1 MPLRLCVKSSV
12 DPFAFELPRSIM
24 SAQIGSVSQS
34 HTTNQEKNSG
44 AMRKQMFFRTALSI
58 ACLLTVTGIVA
69 ADTKVKSRQT
79 SGGQTYE
86 NTSYIKGKR
95 QRTENSGGQMV
106 TIEQCDLRRNLQ
118 LMPAAKVYMIN
129 PYDDGT
135 SSTANTTGTHTTQP
149 VTVKKGGVVTST
161 VTTKDTGERKQM
173 FGYTARHIITTM
185 SMESSP
191 DACSQNNTKMEIDGW
206 YIDATFALDCDS
218 NRQYTYRPPVKAGG
232 GCRDRYETKTIGTA
246 KKGFPVYE
254 KMTMLG
260 DGGRSFSTINEVVE
274 ISQATLDQSLFEIPP
289 DYRQVED
296 FASAFSAAYANPQG
310 PHANPDVAANVTP
323 STTQPAAAPSTTLG
337 PKRAG
342 VIRIGVVAVKPG
354 NVAEGMNPQQLALAV
369 QNTLMENLK
378 GSNIEAVPIEG
389 SGGIQAEA
397 QQKEC
402 DYLVFA
408 NVSHKKGGGGF
419 GSFMNS
425 AAGKVASNVG
435 YGSSTAAAVATNT
448 IVAATVAENIKA
460 KDEMTLD
467 VRLERPGATTSTF
480 AQQYKGKAKSAGE
493 DIITPLVQQ
502 AAQAMLAAAK

>member
-1 MPLRLCVKSSV
+1 ML
-12 DPFAFELPRSIM
+12 
-24 SAQIGSVSQS
+24 
-34 HTTNQEKNSG
+34 KNTIL
-44 AMRKQMFFRTALSI
+44 RTALSI
-58 ACLLTVTGIVA
+58 ACLLTVTGIA
-69 ADTKVKSRQT
+69 GADTKVKSRQT

-95 QRTENSGGQMV
+95 QRSENSGGQMV
-106 TIEQCDLRRNLQ
+106 TIEQCDLRRNIQ
-118 LMPAAKVYMIN
+118 LMPMAKAYVIS

-135 SSTANTTGTHTTQP
+135 SSNTGNTTATHPTQP
-149 VTVKKGGVVTST
+149 GAVKKGGLVTST
-161 VTTKDTGERKQM
+161 VITKDTGERKQI

-185 SMESSP
+185 SMEASP
-191 DACSQNNTKMEIDGW
+191 DACSQNNMKMEIDGW
-206 YIDATFALDCDS
+206 YIDAAFALDCDS
-218 NRQYTYRPPVKAGG
+218 NRQYTAYRPQATAG

-260 DGGRSFSTINEVVE
+260 ANGAPSFSNITEVVE

-296 FASAFSAAYANPQG
+296 FASAFSSMYANP
-310 PHANPDVAANVTP
+310 AASTGNSGTTGNTNP
-323 STTQPAAAPSTTLG
+323 STTQPSTAPASTALG

-354 NVAEGMNPQQLALAV
+354 NMTEGMDAQQMSLAV
-369 QNTLMENLK
+369 RNTMMENLK
-378 GSNIEAVPIEG
+378 ASNIEAVPIDG

-397 QQKEC
+397 QQKDC

-408 NVSHKKGGGGF
+408 NVALKKGGGGF

-435 YGSSTAAAVATNT
+435 YGSGTAAVVATNAV
-448 IVAATVAENIKA
+448 VAATVAQNIKA

-480 AQQYKGKAKSAGE
+480 AQSYKGKAKSAGE

-502 AAQAMLAAAK
+502 AAQALLAAAK

>member
-1 MPLRLCVKSSV
+1 
-12 DPFAFELPRSIM
+12 M
-24 SAQIGSVSQS
+24 SAQFAASPNTN
-34 HTTNQEKNSG
+34 HTIQEKNSG
-44 AMRKQMFFRTALSI
+44 AMLKHTIFRTALSI
-58 ACLLTVTGIVA
+58 ACLLTVTGIA
-69 ADTKVKSRQT
+69 GADTKVKSRQN

-86 NTSYIKGKR
+86 NTIYIKGKR
-95 QRTENSGGQMV
+95 QRSENSGGQMI

-118 LMPAAKVYMIN
+118 LMPAAKVYTVN
-129 PYDDGT
+129 PYDDGSP
-135 SSTANTTGTHTTQP
+135 SSNINTHTTHTQP
-149 VTVKKGGVVTST
+149 GAVTKGGVVTST

-185 SMESSP
+185 AMESSP
-191 DACSQNNTKMEIDGW
+191 DACSQNNTRMEIDGW

-232 GCRDRYETKTIGTA
+232 CRDRYETKAIGTA

-260 DGGRSFSTINEVVE
+260 ANGEQSFSTINEVVE
-274 ISQATLDQSLFEIPP
+274 ISQATLDQSLFEVPP
-289 DYRQVED
+289 DYRQVDD
-296 FASAFSAAYANPQG
+296 FASAFSAAYANPQ
-310 PHANPDVAANVTP
+310 AAANSDTTPNVNP
-323 STTQPAAAPSTTLG
+323 STNQPSSPAPATAVG

-354 NVAEGMNPQQLALAV
+354 NVGEGMNPQQLALAV

-378 GSNIEAVPIEG
+378 ASNIEAIPIEG

-408 NVSHKKGGGGF
+408 SVSHMKGGGGF

-435 YGSSTAAAVATNT
+435 YGSGTAAVVATNAV
-448 IVAATVAENIKA
+448 VAATVAQNIKA

-493 DIITPLVQQ
+493 DMITPLVQQ
-502 AAQAMLAAAK
+502 AAQAVLAAAK

>member
-1 MPLRLCVKSSV
+1 M
-12 DPFAFELPRSIM
+12 F
-24 SAQIGSVSQS
+24 
-34 HTTNQEKNSG
+34 TTTIL
-44 AMRKQMFFRTALSI
+44 RTALSI
-58 ACLLTVTGIVA
+58 ACMLAVTGIAA

-95 QRTENSGGQMV
+95 QRSENSGGQMV
-106 TIEQCDLRRNLQ
+106 TIEQCDLRRNIQ
-118 LMPAAKVYMIN
+118 LMPAAKVYVIN

-135 SSTANTTGTHTTQP
+135 PGSTAKPGTPSTKP
-149 VTVKKGGVVTST
+149 GVVTKGGLVTST

-185 SMESSP
+185 SIESSP

-218 NRQYTYRPPVKAGG
+218 NRQYTYRPPTSAG

-260 DGGRSFSTINEVVE
+260 AGGGASFSTINEVVE
-274 ISQATLDQSLFEIPP
+274 ISQATLEQALFEIPA

-296 FASAFSAAYANPQG
+296 FSSAFSAAYANPG
-310 PHANPDVAANVTP
+310 ASAANSDAPANVNPTASSQP
-323 STTQPAAAPSTTLG
+323 STAARATTVG
-337 PKRAG
+337 AKRAG
-342 VIRIGVVAVKPG
+342 VIRIGVVAVKPN
-354 NVAEGMNPQQLALAV
+354 NVAEGMDAQQLAAAV
-369 QNTLMENLK
+369 QNTLIENLK
-378 GSNIEAVPIEG
+378 ATNIEAIPIDG
-389 SGGIQAEA
+389 TGGIQAEA

-435 YGSSTAAAVATNT
+435 YGSGTAAVVATNAV
-448 IVAATVAENIKA
+448 VAATVAQNIKA

-467 VRLERPGATTSTF
+467 VRLERPGATSPKF
-480 AQQYKGKAKSAGE
+480 AQQYKGKAKAAGE
-493 DIITPLVQQ
+493 DMITPLVQQ
-502 AAQAMLAAAK
+502 AAQAMLAAAQ

>member
-1 MPLRLCVKSSV
+1 
-12 DPFAFELPRSIM
+12 
-24 SAQIGSVSQS
+24 
-34 HTTNQEKNSG
+34 
-44 AMRKQMFFRTALSI
+44 MRKQTFLRTALSI
-58 ACLLTVTGIVA
+58 ACLLTVTGIA
-69 ADTKVKSRQT
+69 GADTKIKSRQN

-118 LMPAAKVYMIN
+118 LMPAAKVYTVQ
-129 PYDDGT
+129 PYDDASPS
-135 SSTANTTGTHTTQP
+135 SSTTTGHTTHPQP
-149 VTVKKGGVVTST
+149 SAVTKGGVVTST
-161 VTTKDTGERKQM
+161 VTLKDTGERKQM

-185 SMESSP
+185 VMESSP
-191 DACSQNNTKMEIDGW
+191 DACSQNNMRMEIDGW
-206 YIDATFALDCDS
+206 YIDASFALDCDS
-218 NRQYTYRPPVKAGG
+218 NRQYSYRPPVKAG

-246 KKGFPVYE
+246 KKGFAVYE

-260 DGGRSFSTINEVVE
+260 ANGAPSFSTTNEVVE
-274 ISQATLDQSLFEIPP
+274 ISQATLDQSLFEVPA
-289 DYRQVED
+289 DYRQVDD
-296 FASAFSAAYANPQG
+296 FSSAFSAAAIQQAGNTSDSNSTAPT
-310 PHANPDVAANVTP
+310 NMTAAQPSNTP
-323 STTQPAAAPSTTLG
+323 APPTTVG

-354 NVAEGMNPQQLALAV
+354 NVAEGMNPQQLAIAV

-378 GSNIEAVPIEG
+378 ATNIEAIPIEG

-435 YGSSTAAAVATNT
+435 YGSSTAAVVATNT

-480 AQQYKGKAKSAGE
+480 TQQYKGKAKSAGE
-493 DIITPLVQQ
+493 DLITPLVQQ
-502 AAQAMLAAAK
+502 AAQAVIAAAK

>member
-1 MPLRLCVKSSV
+1 
-12 DPFAFELPRSIM
+12 M

-58 ACLLTVTGIVA
+58 ACLLTVTGIA
-69 ADTKVKSRQT
+69 TADTKIKSRQT

-86 NTSYIKGKR
+86 NTTYIKGKR
-95 QRTENSGGQMV
+95 QRAENSGGQMV

-118 LMPAAKVYMIN
+118 LMPAAKVYTIN

-135 SSTANTTGTHTTQP
+135 PSTANTTTTHTTELGA
-149 VTVKKGGVVTST
+149 VKKGGLVTST

-191 DACSQNNTKMEIDGW
+191 DACSQNNMKMEIDGW
-206 YIDATFALDCDS
+206 YIDATFALDCDT
-218 NRQYTYRPPVKAGG
+218 NRQYTYRPPVKAG

-246 KKGFPVYE
+246 KKGFAVYE

-260 DGGRSFSTINEVVE
+260 MGAQSFSTINEVVE

-296 FASAFSAAYANPQG
+296 FASAFSAAYANPQAST
-310 PHANPDVAANVTP
+310 ANSNVDVNVNTPASQPSSSTAA
-323 STTQPAAAPSTTLG
+323 STTAVG

-354 NVAEGMNPQQLALAV
+354 NVAEGMNAQQLAAAV
-369 QNTLMENLK
+369 RNTLIENLK
-378 GSNIEAVPIEG
+378 GSNVEAVPIEG
-389 SGGIQAEA
+389 TGGIQAEA

-402 DYLVFA
+402 DYLVFGS
-408 NVSHKKGGGGF
+408 VSHKKGGGGF

-435 YGSSTAAAVATNT
+435 YGSSTAAVVASNT

-467 VRLERPGATTSTF
+467 VRLERPGATSPTF

-502 AAQAMLAAAK
+502 AAQAVLAAAK

>member
-1 MPLRLCVKSSV
+1 ML
-12 DPFAFELPRSIM
+12 
-24 SAQIGSVSQS
+24 
-34 HTTNQEKNSG
+34 
-44 AMRKQMFFRTALSI
+44 KQTILRTALSI
-58 ACLLTVTGIVA
+58 ACLLTITGIA
-69 ADTKVKSRQT
+69 GADTKVKSRQD

-86 NTSYIKGKR
+86 NTIYIKGKR
-95 QRTENSGGQMV
+95 QRTENSGGQMI

-118 LMPAAKVYMIN
+118 LMPAAKVYTVN
-129 PYDDGT
+129 PFDDGSP
-135 SSTANTTGTHTTQP
+135 SSTTTHSATSQP
-149 VTVKKGGVVTST
+149 GAVTKGGVVTST

-185 SMESSP
+185 VMESSP
-191 DACSQNNTKMEIDGW
+191 DACNQNNMRMEIDGW
-206 YIDATFALDCDS
+206 YIDATFALDCDI
-218 NRQYTYRPPVKAGG
+218 NRQYTYRPPVKAG

-246 KKGFPVYE
+246 KKGFAVYE

-260 DGGRSFSTINEVVE
+260 ANGAPSFSTTNEVVE
-274 ISQATLDQSLFEIPP
+274 ISQATLEQSLFEVPP
-289 DYRQVED
+289 DYRQVDD
-296 FASAFSAAYANPQG
+296 FASAFSAMAANPQASA
-310 PHANPDVAANVTP
+310 ANSDAAANVNPTASQP
-323 STTQPAAAPSTTLG
+323 STSATSTAATVG

-354 NVAEGMNPQQLALAV
+354 NVGEGMNPQQLAIAV

-378 GSNIEAVPIEG
+378 GSNIEAIPIEG

-480 AQQYKGKAKSAGE
+480 TQQYKGKAKSAGE

-502 AAQAMLAAAK
+502 AAQAVIAAAK

>member
-1 MPLRLCVKSSV
+1 ML
-12 DPFAFELPRSIM
+12 
-24 SAQIGSVSQS
+24 
-34 HTTNQEKNSG
+34 
-44 AMRKQMFFRTALSI
+44 KQTILRTALSI
-58 ACLLTVTGIVA
+58 ACLLAATGIA
-69 ADTKVKSRQT
+69 GADTKIKSRQN

-95 QRTENSGGQMV
+95 QRTENSGGQMI

-118 LMPAAKVYMIN
+118 LMPAAKVYTVQ
-129 PYDDGT
+129 PYDEASP
-135 SSTANTTGTHTTQP
+135 SSNTTTGHTTHPQP
-149 VTVKKGGVVTST
+149 SAVTKGGLITST
-161 VTTKDTGERKQM
+161 VTLKDTGERKQM

-185 SMESSP
+185 VMESSP
-191 DACSQNNTKMEIDGW
+191 DACSQSNMRMEIDGW
-206 YIDATFALDCDS
+206 YIDATFALDCDI
-218 NRQYTYRPPVKAGG
+218 NRQYTYRPPVKAG

-246 KKGFPVYE
+246 KKGFAVYE
-254 KMTMLG
+254 KMTMLAG
-260 DGGRSFSTINEVVE
+260 NGAQSFSTTNEVVE
-274 ISQATLDQSLFEIPP
+274 ISQATLDQSLFEVPA
-289 DYRQVED
+289 DYRQVDD
-296 FASAFSAAYANPQG
+296 FASAFSAMSANPQAST
-310 PHANPDVAANVTP
+310 ANSDTAANVNPTASQPGGTATP
-323 STTQPAAAPSTTLG
+323 ATAAVG

-354 NVAEGMNPQQLALAV
+354 NVAEGMNPQQLAIAV

-378 GSNIEAVPIEG
+378 ATNIEAIPIEG

-435 YGSSTAAAVATNT
+435 YGSSTAAVVASNT

-480 AQQYKGKAKSAGE
+480 TQQYKGKAKSAGE

-502 AAQAMLAAAK
+502 AAQAVIAAAK

>member
-1 MPLRLCVKSSV
+1 ML
-12 DPFAFELPRSIM
+12 
-24 SAQIGSVSQS
+24 
-34 HTTNQEKNSG
+34 
-44 AMRKQMFFRTALSI
+44 KQTIPRTALSI
-58 ACLLTVTGIVA
+58 ACLLAVTGIA
-69 ADTKVKSRQT
+69 GADTKIKSRQN

-118 LMPAAKVYMIN
+118 LMPAAKVYTVQ
-129 PYDDGT
+129 PYDEASP
-135 SSTANTTGTHTTQP
+135 SSNTTSTHTTHPQPGP
-149 VTVKKGGVVTST
+149 VTKGGVVTST
-161 VTTKDTGERKQM
+161 VTLKDTGERKQM

-185 SMESSP
+185 VMESSP
-191 DACSQNNTKMEIDGW
+191 DACSQNNMRMEIDGW
-206 YIDATFALDCDS
+206 YIDATFALDCDI
-218 NRQYTYRPPVKAGG
+218 NRQYSAYRPPVKAG

-246 KKGFPVYE
+246 KKGFAVYE

-260 DGGRSFSTINEVVE
+260 ANGAPSFSTTNEVVE
-274 ISQATLDQSLFEIPP
+274 ISQATLDQSLFEVPP
-289 DYRQVED
+289 DYRQVDD
-296 FASAFSAAYANPQG
+296 FASAFSAAYANPQAST
-310 PHANPDVAANVTP
+310 ANANTAANVNPTASQP
-323 STTQPAAAPSTTLG
+323 SSTATATTAAVG

-354 NVAEGMNPQQLALAV
+354 NMTEGMDAQQMAAAV
-369 QNTLMENLK
+369 RNTMMENLK
-378 GSNIEAVPIEG
+378 GSNIEAVPIDG
-389 SGGIQAEA
+389 TGGIQAEA

-408 NVSHKKGGGGF
+408 NVSLKKGGGGF

-435 YGSSTAAAVATNT
+435 YGSSTAAVVATNT

-480 AQQYKGKAKSAGE
+480 TQQYKGKAKSAGE

-502 AAQAMLAAAK
+502 AAQAVLAAAK

>member
-1 MPLRLCVKSSV
+1 MLTKTIL
-12 DPFAFELPRSIM
+12 
-24 SAQIGSVSQS
+24 
-34 HTTNQEKNSG
+34 
-44 AMRKQMFFRTALSI
+44 RTALSI
-58 ACLLTVTGIVA
+58 ACSLTVTGIAA

-95 QRTENSGGQMV
+95 QRSENSGGQMV
-106 TIEQCDLRRNLQ
+106 TIEQCDLRRNIQ
-118 LMPAAKVYMIN
+118 LMPAAKVYTIN
-129 PYDDGT
+129 PYDD
-135 SSTANTTGTHTTQP
+135 STPGSTMATHTTTPAQLGG
-149 VTVKKGGVVTST
+149 VKKGGVVTST

-191 DACSQNNTKMEIDGW
+191 DACSKTNMKMEIDGW

-218 NRQYTYRPPVKAGG
+218 NRQYTAYRPHASG

-246 KKGFPVYE
+246 KKGFPVWE

-260 DGGRSFSTINEVVE
+260 ENGAPSFSNINEVIE
-274 ISQATLDQSLFEIPP
+274 ISQATLEPSLFDIPS

-296 FASAFSAAYANPQG
+296 FASAFSAAYGTGQTGNPSTADSTAAANM
-310 PHANPDVAANVTP
+310 NPATPASTATSASAVAA
-323 STTQPAAAPSTTLG
+323 
-337 PKRAG
+337 KREG

-354 NVAEGMNPQQLALAV
+354 NMTEGMDAQQMALAV

-378 GSNIEAVPIEG
+378 ATNIEAVPIEG

-397 QQKEC
+397 QQKQC

-408 NVSHKKGGGGF
+408 NVSLKKGGGGF
-419 GSFMNS
+419 GSLMS
-425 AAGKVASNVG
+425 STAGKIASNVG
-435 YGSSTAAAVATNT
+435 YGSGTAAVVATNVV
-448 IVAATVAENIKA
+448 VAATVAQNIKA

>member
-1 MPLRLCVKSSV
+1 MLK
-12 DPFAFELPRSIM
+12 
-24 SAQIGSVSQS
+24 
-34 HTTNQEKNSG
+34 HTIL
-44 AMRKQMFFRTALSI
+44 RTALSI
-58 ACLLTVTGIVA
+58 ACLLAVTGIA
-69 ADTKVKSRQT
+69 GADTKIKSRQN

-118 LMPAAKVYMIN
+118 LMPAAKVYTVQ
-129 PYDDGT
+129 PYDEASP
-135 SSTANTTGTHTTQP
+135 SSNTTNTHTTHPQPGP
-149 VTVKKGGVVTST
+149 VTKGGVVTST
-161 VTTKDTGERKQM
+161 VTLKDTGERKQM

-185 SMESSP
+185 VMESSP
-191 DACSQNNTKMEIDGW
+191 DACSQNNMRMEIDGW
-206 YIDATFALDCDS
+206 YIDATFALDCDI
-218 NRQYTYRPPVKAGG
+218 NRQYSAYRPPVKAG

-246 KKGFPVYE
+246 KKGFAVYE

-260 DGGRSFSTINEVVE
+260 ANGAPSFSTTNEVVE
-274 ISQATLDQSLFEIPP
+274 ISQATLDQSLFEVPP
-289 DYRQVED
+289 DYRQVDD
-296 FASAFSAAYANPQG
+296 FASAFSAAYANPQAST
-310 PHANPDVAANVTP
+310 ANSNTAPNVNPTSGQPSSTATATTAAV
-323 STTQPAAAPSTTLG
+323 G

-354 NVAEGMNPQQLALAV
+354 NMTEGMDAQQMAAAV
-369 QNTLMENLK
+369 RNTMMENLK
-378 GSNIEAVPIEG
+378 GSNIEAVPIDG
-389 SGGIQAEA
+389 TGGIQAEA

-408 NVSHKKGGGGF
+408 NVSLKKGGGGF

-435 YGSSTAAAVATNT
+435 YGSSTAAVVATNT

-480 AQQYKGKAKSAGE
+480 TQQYKGKAKSAGE

-502 AAQAMLAAAK
+502 AAQAVLAAAK

>member
-1 MPLRLCVKSSV
+1 
-12 DPFAFELPRSIM
+12 
-24 SAQIGSVSQS
+24 
-34 HTTNQEKNSG
+34 
-44 AMRKQMFFRTALSI
+44 MRKQMFFRTALSI
-58 ACLLTVTGIVA
+58 ACMLTVTGIAA

-95 QRTENSGGQMV
+95 QRSEVSGGQMV

-118 LMPAAKVYMIN
+118 LMPAAKVYTIN

-135 SSTANTTGTHTTQP
+135 PSTANMTTHTLTP
-149 VTVKKGGVVTST
+149 EPGAVKKGGVVTST

-206 YIDATFALDCDS
+206 YIDTTFALDCDS

-296 FASAFSAAYANPQG
+296 FASAFAAYANPQA
-310 PHANPDVAANVTP
+310 PAANSSVDVNVNTP
-323 STTQPAAAPSTTLG
+323 TSQPSSNTAASTTVVG

-354 NVAEGMNPQQLALAV
+354 NVAEGMNAQQLAIAV
-369 QNTLMENLK
+369 QNTLIENLK
-378 GSNIEAVPIEG
+378 GSNVEAIPIEG
-389 SGGIQAEA
+389 TGGIQAEA

-435 YGSSTAAAVATNT
+435 YGSGTAAAVATNT

>member
-1 MPLRLCVKSSV
+1 
-12 DPFAFELPRSIM
+12 
-24 SAQIGSVSQS
+24 
-34 HTTNQEKNSG
+34 
-44 AMRKQMFFRTALSI
+44 MRNNTFFRTALSI

-135 SSTANTTGTHTTQP
+135 PSTANTNTTHTAQP
-149 VTVKKGGVVTST
+149 SAVKKGGVVTST

-191 DACSQNNTKMEIDGW
+191 DACSQNNMKMEIDGW

-218 NRQYTYRPPVKAGG
+218 NRQYTYRPRATAGG
-232 GCRDRYETKTIGTA
+232 GCRDRYETKTIGTG

-254 KMTMLG
+254 KMTMLA
-260 DGGRSFSTINEVVE
+260 GGAQSFTTINEVVE

-289 DYRQVED
+289 DYREVED
-296 FASAFSAAYANPQG
+296 FASAFSAAYANPQA
-310 PHANPDVAANVTP
+310 PAANSDNASNVNTP
-323 STTQPAAAPSTTLG
+323 ASQPSSSTAASTTAVG

-342 VIRIGVVAVKPG
+342 VIRIGVVAVKPS
-354 NVAEGMNPQQLALAV
+354 NVAEGMNAQQLAIAV
-369 QNTLMENLK
+369 QNTMIENLK
-378 GSNIEAVPIEG
+378 ASNVEAIPIEG

-467 VRLERPGATTSTF
+467 VRLERPGATTSTL

>member
-1 MPLRLCVKSSV
+1 M
-12 DPFAFELPRSIM
+12 FTTSIL
-24 SAQIGSVSQS
+24 
-34 HTTNQEKNSG
+34 
-44 AMRKQMFFRTALSI
+44 RTALSI
-58 ACLLTVTGIVA
+58 ACLLAVTGIAA
-69 ADTKVKSRQT
+69 ADTKVKTRQS

-95 QRTENSGGQMV
+95 QRSEVSGGQMV
-106 TIEQCDLRRNLQ
+106 TIEQCDLRRNIQ
-118 LMPAAKVYMIN
+118 LMPAAKVYVIN

-135 SSTANTTGTHTTQP
+135 PNTAAKTTATQP
-149 VTVKKGGVVTST
+149 APSSAVKKGGLVTST
-161 VTTKDTGERKQM
+161 VVTKDTGERKQM

-218 NRQYTYRPPVKAGG
+218 NRQYTYRPPTTAG
-232 GCRDRYETKTIGTA
+232 GCRDRYETKTIGMA

-260 DGGRSFSTINEVVE
+260 ANGGPSFSTLNEVVD
-274 ISQATLDQSLFEIPP
+274 ISQATLEQSLFEIPS

-296 FASAFSAAYANPQG
+296 FSSAFSAAYANPQAST
-310 PHANPDVAANVTP
+310 ANSNVDVNVSTPAKPSTAPSATAVAA
-323 STTQPAAAPSTTLG
+323 
-337 PKRAG
+337 KRAG

-354 NVAEGMNPQQLALAV
+354 NVGEAMNAQQLAAAV
-369 QNTLMENLK
+369 QNTLIENLK
-378 GSNIEAVPIEG
+378 ASNIEAIAIDG
-389 SGGIQAEA
+389 TDGIQAEA

-435 YGSSTAAAVATNT
+435 YGSGTAAVVATNAV
-448 IVAATVAENIKA
+448 VAATVAQNIKA

-467 VRLERPGATTSTF
+467 VRLERPGATSPKF
-480 AQQYKGKAKSAGE
+480 AQQYKGKAKAAGE
-493 DIITPLVQQ
+493 DMITALVQQ
-502 AAQAMLAAAK
+502 AAPALLAAAQ

>member
-1 MPLRLCVKSSV
+1 M
-12 DPFAFELPRSIM
+12 F
-24 SAQIGSVSQS
+24 
-34 HTTNQEKNSG
+34 
-44 AMRKQMFFRTALSI
+44 KQTILRTALSI
-58 ACLLTVTGIVA
+58 ACLSTVTGIAA
-69 ADTKVKSRQT
+69 ADTKIKSRQT

-86 NTSYIKGKR
+86 NSTYIKGKR
-95 QRTENSGGQMV
+95 QRSENSGGQMV
-106 TIEQCDLRRNLQ
+106 TIQQCDLRRNLQ
-118 LMPAAKVYMIN
+118 LMPAAKVYTIQ
-129 PYDDGT
+129 PYDQP
-135 SSTANTTGTHTTQP
+135 STGSNNTTSPTATAQP
-149 VTVKKGGVVTST
+149 GEVKKGGVVTST
-161 VTTKDTGERKQM
+161 ITTKDTGERKQM

-185 SMESSP
+185 AIESSP
-191 DACSQNNTKMEIDGW
+191 DACSRNNTRIEIDGW
-206 YIDATFALDCDS
+206 YIDATFALDCDI
-218 NRQYTYRPPVKAGG
+218 NQQYTAYRPHVKAG

-260 DGGRSFSTINEVVE
+260 DGGQSFSNITEVVE

-289 DYRQVED
+289 DYREVED
-296 FASAFSAAYANPQG
+296 FASAFSAAYANPE
-310 PHANPDVAANVTP
+310 ASTSNPGVPANVNP
-323 STTQPAAAPSTTLG
+323 SANQPAAAAPATTVG

-354 NVAEGMNPQQLALAV
+354 NMTEGMNAQQLALAV

-378 GSNIEAVPIEG
+378 GSNVEAIPIDG

-408 NVSHKKGGGGF
+408 NVALKKGGGGF
-419 GSFMNS
+419 GSLMSS

-435 YGSSTAAAVATNT
+435 YGSGTAAAVATNAV
-448 IVAATVAENIKA
+448 VAATVAQNIKA